1 MTLLSGIRVIESA
14 VLLNGDTV
22 GMYLG
27 DLGADVIKIE
37 SPPAGDYLRYF
48 LGQIRPGYSVPHLQV
63 NKNKRSVFVDLK
75 SPDGLEVFWRLL
87 DTADVFVDGNRPG
100 VCDRLGIGYE
110 AQRQR
115 VPHIVY
121 VQHTGFGSKGP
132 YANIP
137 PHGMMMGALAGAHPL
152 QVGDDGLV
160 HQRPVSVDG
169 PEMGGEATAAG
180 AVHAAMYACAALVRA
195 KTTGQGAF
203 IDVAACDATLVNAWL
218 PVVLQRNDSRVTD
231 RSGSAQRSEGELSGA
246 RYQFYQTKDGKLVL
260 FGCIEQRF
268 WTVFCD
274 LIDRPDLATRGNE
287 GGTEDVAWGGE
298 DPQLRRE
305 LQDVFS
311 TRTLAEWTHLGAE
324 AGLPIS
330 PAHQSLADVADDP
343 QIKDRHVFID
353 GTHPVAG
360 EFSYVGSAARVD
372 GQTYR
377 LRRHAPA
384 PGEHTRELLDELGIN
399 PSPSDEVPQT

>member
-1 MTLLSGIRVIESA
+1 M
-14 VLLNGDTV
+14 
-22 GMYLG
+22 
-27 DLGADVIKIE
+27 
-37 SPPAGDYLRYF
+37 
-48 LGQIRPGYSVPHLQV
+48 
-63 NKNKRSVFVDLK
+63 
-75 SPDGLEVFWRLL
+75 
-87 DTADVFVDGNRPG
+87 
-100 VCDRLGIGYE
+100 
-110 AQRQR
+110 
-115 VPHIVY
+115 
-121 VQHTGFGSKGP
+121 
-132 YANIP
+132 
-137 PHGMMMGALAGAHPL
+137 
-152 QVGDDGLV
+152 
-160 HQRPVSVDG
+160 
-169 PEMGGEATAAG
+169 
-180 AVHAAMYACAALVRA
+180 
-195 KTTGQGAF
+195 
-203 IDVAACDATLVNAWL
+203 
-218 PVVLQRNDSRVTD
+218 
-231 RSGSAQRSEGELSGA
+231 
-246 RYQFYQTKDGKLVL
+246 L

>member
-1 MTLLSGIRVIESA
+1 MTLLDGIRVIESA

-37 SPPAGDYLRYF
+37 SPPGGDYLRYF
-48 LGQIRPGYSVPHLQV
+48 LGQISPGNSVPHLQV

-75 SPDGLEVFWRLL
+75 SPLGIELFWRLL
-87 DTADVFVDGNRPG
+87 DTADVFIDGNRPG
-100 VCDRLGIGYE
+100 VCDRLGIGYQ

-121 VQHTGFGSKGP
+121 VQHTGFGSEGP

-160 HQRPVSVDG
+160 HQRQVDVDG

-180 AVHAAMYACAALVRA
+180 GVHAAMHACAALVRA
-195 KTTGQGAF
+195 KTTGRGAF
-203 IDVAACDATLVNAWL
+203 IDVAASDATLVNAWL
-218 PVVLQRNDSRVTD
+218 PVTLQRNDSRITD
-231 RSGSAQRSEGELSGA
+231 RGGMAQRAEGELSGA
-246 RYQFYQTKDGKLVL
+246 RYQFYRTSDDKLLL

-268 WTVFCD
+268 WVVFCD
-274 LIDRPDLATRGNE
+274 RIERPDLTARGNE
-287 GGTEDVAWGGE
+287 GGTDDVGWGGK
-298 DPQLRRE
+298 DVDLRHE
-305 LQDVFS
+305 LQDVFA
-311 TRTLAEWTHLGAE
+311 TRTLAEWTQLGAE

-330 PAHQSLADVADDP
+330 PAHQTLSDVAGDP
-343 QIKDRHVFID
+343 QIAARRVFVEAS
-353 GTHPVAG
+353 HPVAG
-360 EFSYVGSAARVD
+360 EFSYVGSAARID
-372 GQTYR
+372 GQDYR
-377 LRRHAPA
+377 VRRHAPA
-384 PGEHTRELLDELGIN
+384 PGEHTREVLDELGIDQTRL
-399 PSPSDEVPQT
+399 SP